1 MNDNRFFFKTLEDKY
16 AELLK
21 TAVKKKYVFLIPSYK
36 FVTPNMQ
43 NKYFYESHIFYQ
55 CDYDTSLF
63 VSLNGRVLE
72 HTANS
77 FNTFLGFKKQMKFNV
92 EEELYQEV
100 NIQGLSSS
108 PSVKVLYID
117 NVIDESCY
125 NTGVGLNS
133 GTQSKKDSL
142 TQMNTKEEYLAYYAN
157 YSKTNVELKELTTLL
172 TEITDKMINNYILI
186 KNHTQNYAMHF
197 QQEFNPFKQVSKT
210 ILSYYFYL
218 DAC

>member
-1 MNDNRFFFKTLEDKY
+1 MNDNRFFFKTLEEKY
-16 AELLK
+16 SDLLK

-43 NKYFYESHIFYQ
+43 NKFFYENHIFYQ
-55 CDYDTSLF
+55 SDYDPSLF

-72 HTANS
+72 HVNNS
-77 FNTFLGFKKQMKFNV
+77 FNTFLGFKKPMKFSI

-100 NIQGLSSS
+100 NIQGVSCS
-108 PSVKVLYID
+108 PSVKVIYID

-125 NTGVGLNS
+125 NTTVGQNS
-133 GTQSKKDSL
+133 GNQVKKESL
-142 TQMNTKEEYLAYYAN
+142 NQMNTKEEYLAFYAN
-157 YSKTNVELKELTTLL
+157 YSKTNVELKELTSLL

-197 QQEFNPFKQVSKT
+197 QQEFNPFKQVS
-210 ILSYYFYL
+210 ILYT
-218 DAC
+218 